1 MDAGGEARGLPA
13 SEQLV
18 LDMIDCE
25 LRNADPQ
32 LASAFAA
39 FTSVTRK
46 TGLPATEQLGSR
58 GSPTVIAGGRRTEK
72 VGLPFVLR
80 LTLLFV
86 IGALLAVA
94 MVAALSAVRQ
104 ARCAVPAWSRA
115 TAARTWGVQSAG
127 PASHGC
133 GAVSPKTA
141 QPSHH

>member
-1 MDAGGEARGLPA
+1 MGLPA

-46 TGLPATEQLGSR
+46 AGLPATEQLGSR
-58 GSPTVIAGGRRTEK
+58 KSPAAIPGCRRTEK
-72 VGLPFVLR
+72 GGLPFVLR

-104 ARCAVPAWSRA
+104 ARCTVPAWSRA
-115 TAARTWGVQSAG
+115 ATARSWGDQSAG

-133 GAVSPKTA
+133 GTSSPKKT
-141 QPSHH
+141 QPSRR

>member
-25 LRNADPQ
+25 LRSADPQ

-46 TGLPATEQLGSR
+46 ARLPETEQLGSR
-58 GSPTVIAGGRRTEK
+58 QPPAAVPGGGRTEK
-72 VGLPFVLR
+72 AGLSLVLR
-80 LTLLFV
+80 LTMLFV

-94 MVAALSAVRQ
+94 MVAALSAARQ
-104 ARCAVPAWSRA
+104 AARCAAPARA
-115 TAARTWGVQSAG
+115 ATARTWGLQSAG
-127 PASHGC
+127 PASHAC
-133 GAVSPKTA
+133 GAASPKKT
-141 QPSHH
+141 QPSRH

>member
-18 LDMIDCE
+18 LDMIECE

-46 TGLPATEQLGSR
+46 AALPATEQLGSR
-58 GSPTVIAGGRRTEK
+58 HSPMVIPGGRRTEK
-72 VGLPFVLR
+72 GGLSLVLR
-80 LTLLFV
+80 LTMLFV

-94 MVAALSAVRQ
+94 MVAALSAARQ
-104 ARCAVPAWSRA
+104 ARCSGSASPRA
-115 TAARTWGVQSAG
+115 ATARTWGMQSAG

-133 GAVSPKTA
+133 GAASPKKT
-141 QPSHH
+141 QPSRH

>member
-1 MDAGGEARGLPA
+1 MGLPA

-18 LDMIDCE
+18 LDTIE
-25 LRNADPQ
+25 YQLRNADPQ

-46 TGLPATEQLGSR
+46 AGLPATEQLGSR
-58 GSPTVIAGGRRTEK
+58 HSPTAIPGGRRPEK
-72 VGLPFVLR
+72 AGLPFVLR

-104 ARCAVPAWSRA
+104 ARCTVPAWSRA
-115 TAARTWGVQSAG
+115 ATARSWGAQSAV
-127 PASHGC
+127 PTSHGC
-133 GAVSPKTA
+133 GTGTSSPKKT
-141 QPSHH
+141 QPSRH

>member
-1 MDAGGEARGLPA
+1 MGLPA

-18 LDMIDCE
+18 LDRIDCE

-58 GSPTVIAGGRRTEK
+58 RSPAAIPGGRRTEK
-72 VGLPFVLR
+72 AGGLPFVLR

-94 MVAALSAVRQ
+94 MVAAFSAVRQ
-104 ARCAVPAWSRA
+104 ARCTVPAWSRA
-115 TAARTWGVQSAG
+115 ASARTWGVQPG
-127 PASHGC
+127 PTSHGC
-133 GAVSPKTA
+133 GAVSPKKT
-141 QPSHH
+141 QPSRH

>member
-18 LDMIDCE
+18 LDMIECE

-46 TGLPATEQLGSR
+46 AGLPATEQLGSR
-58 GSPTVIAGGRRTEK
+58 HSPTAIPDGRRTEK
-72 VGLPFVLR
+72 AGLSFVLR
-80 LTLLFV
+80 LTMLFV

-94 MVAALSAVRQ
+94 MVAALSAARQ
-104 ARCAVPAWSRA
+104 ARCTGPAWSRA
-115 TAARTWGVQSAG
+115 ATARTWGTQSAA

-133 GAVSPKTA
+133 GAVSPKKT
-141 QPSHH
+141 QPSRH

>member
-1 MDAGGEARGLPA
+1 MDAGGEAMGLPA

-18 LDMIDCE
+18 LDTIEYE

-46 TGLPATEQLGSR
+46 AALPATEQLGSR
-58 GSPTVIAGGRRTEK
+58 QSPTAIPGCRRTEK
-72 VGLPFVLR
+72 AGVPFALR
-80 LTLLFV
+80 LAMLFV
-86 IGALLAVA
+86 IGALLAFG
-94 MVAALSAVRQ
+94 MVAALSAGRQ

-115 TAARTWGVQSAG
+115 ATARTWGIQSVG

-133 GAVSPKTA
+133 GAVSPKKT
-141 QPSHH
+141 QPSRH

>member
-18 LDMIDCE
+18 LDMIACE

-46 TGLPATEQLGSR
+46 ARLPETEQLGSR
-58 GSPTVIAGGRRTEK
+58 QTPAAIPGVGRTEK
-72 VGLPFVLR
+72 TGLSFVLR
-80 LTLLFV
+80 LTMLFV

-94 MVAALSAVRQ
+94 MVAAISAARQ
-104 ARCAVPAWSRA
+104 AARCSAPARA
-115 TAARTWGVQSAG
+115 ATARTWGVQSAG
-127 PASHGC
+127 PASRDC
-133 GAVSPKTA
+133 GATSPGKA
-141 QPSHH
+141 HPSRH

>member
-1 MDAGGEARGLPA
+1 MDAGGEAMGLPA

-46 TGLPATEQLGSR
+46 AGLPATEQLGSR
-58 GSPTVIAGGRRTEK
+58 QSATAIPGCRRPEKAG
-72 VGLPFVLR
+72 LSFVLR

-94 MVAALSAVRQ
+94 MMAALSAVRQ
-104 ARCAVPAWSRA
+104 ARCTA
-115 TAARTWGVQSAG
+115 TARSWGAQSAG
-127 PASHGC
+127 PTSQGC
-133 GAVSPKTA
+133 GASSPKKT
-141 QPSHH
+141 QPSRH

>member
-1 MDAGGEARGLPA
+1 MDAGGEAMGLPA

-18 LDMIDCE
+18 LDTIDCE

-58 GSPTVIAGGRRTEK
+58 HSPTAIPGGGRTEK
-72 VGLPFVLR
+72 AGLSFVLR
-80 LTLLFV
+80 LTMLFV

-104 ARCAVPAWSRA
+104 ARCSAPAWSRA
-115 TAARTWGVQSAG
+115 ATARTWGTQSAG
-127 PASHGC
+127 PTSHGC
-133 GAVSPKTA
+133 GAASPKKT
-141 QPSHH
+141 QPSRH

>member
-1 MDAGGEARGLPA
+1 MGLPA

-18 LDMIDCE
+18 LDTIEHE

-46 TGLPATEQLGSR
+46 AGLPATEQLGSR
-58 GSPTVIAGGRRTEK
+58 RSPSAIPGCRRPEK
-72 VGLPFVLR
+72 GGLPFVLR

-104 ARCAVPAWSRA
+104 ARCTVPAWSRA
-115 TAARTWGVQSAG
+115 ATARSWGGQSAG

-133 GAVSPKTA
+133 GTSSPKKT
-141 QPSHH
+141 QPSRP

>member
-46 TGLPATEQLGSR
+46 ARLPETEQLGS
-58 GSPTVIAGGRRTEK
+58 GQSLTAVPGGGRAEK
-72 VGLPFVLR
+72 TGLSFVLR
-80 LTLLFV
+80 LTMLFV

-94 MVAALSAVRQ
+94 MVAALSAARQ
-104 ARCAVPAWSRA
+104 AARCTAPARA
-115 TAARTWGVQSAG
+115 TTARTWGVQSAG
-127 PASHGC
+127 PTSHDC
-133 GAVSPKTA
+133 GAASPNKT
-141 QPSHH
+141 QPSRR